1 MELNLENIN
10 LYKSIMCAIIGA
22 KKSQI
27 IEFIIS
33 NLDDDKRFKYMIK
46 ELCDELNISKPTAI
60 ETINLLLEK
69 RVLKKIKNGL
79 YQLNI

>member
-1 MELNLENIN
+1 MENIN

-33 NLDDDKRFKYMIK
+33 NLDNDKRFKYTIK

>member
-33 NLDDDKRFKYMIK
+33 NLDDNKRFKYTIK

>member
-10 LYKSIMCAIIGA
+10 LYKNIMCAIIGA

-33 NLDDDKRFKYMIK
+33 NLDDDKRFKYTIK

>member
-10 LYKSIMCAIIGA
+10 LYKSIMCAIIGT

-33 NLDDDKRFKYMIK
+33 NLDDDKRFKYTIK

-60 ETINLLLEK
+60 EIINLLLEK

>member
-10 LYKSIMCAIIGA
+10 LYKSIICAIIGA

-33 NLDDDKRFKYMIK
+33 NLDDDKRFKYTIK

>member
-33 NLDDDKRFKYMIK
+33 NLDDDKKFKYTIK

>member
-10 LYKSIMCAIIGA
+10 LYKSIMCTIIGA

-33 NLDDDKRFKYMIK
+33 NLDDDKRFKYTIK

>member
-33 NLDDDKRFKYMIK
+33 NLDDDKRFKYTIK

-69 RVLKKIKNGL
+69 RILKKIKNGL

>member
-10 LYKSIMCAIIGA
+10 LYKSIMCTIIGA

-33 NLDDDKRFKYMIK
+33 NLDDDKRFKYTIK

-69 RVLKKIKNGL
+69 RALKKIKNGL

>member
-10 LYKSIMCAIIGA
+10 LYKSIMRAIIGA

-27 IEFIIS
+27 IEFIIN
-33 NLDDDKRFKYMIK
+33 NLDDDKRFKYTIK

>member
-1 MELNLENIN
+1 MENIN

-33 NLDDDKRFKYMIK
+33 NLDDNKRFKYTIK

>member
-1 MELNLENIN
+1 MENIN

-33 NLDDDKRFKYMIK
+33 NLDDDKRFKYTIK